1 MFRLRVAQK
10 PTTAVII
17 GKKIHKNWPSFGP
30 PTAKA
35 LGVDNMAPNP
45 PACEQKTSSI
55 KSPV

>member
-17 GKKIHKNWPSFGP
+17 GKKTPKNWPSFGP

-45 PACEQKTSSI
+45 PACKQKTSSI
-55 KSPV
+55 